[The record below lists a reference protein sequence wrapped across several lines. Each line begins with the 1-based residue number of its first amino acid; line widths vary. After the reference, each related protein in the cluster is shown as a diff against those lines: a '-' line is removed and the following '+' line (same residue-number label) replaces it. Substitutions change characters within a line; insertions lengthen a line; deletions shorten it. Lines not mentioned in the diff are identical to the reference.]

1 MKNKKIKELIENINQ
16 TNVKFNNC
24 DIGATKF
31 DGKAIDAIN
40 TIAEALD
47 TQADA
52 NRHTCDAIQDLI
64 SIFKMQRV
72 EINIGTKVDCEY

>member
-47 TQADA
+47 TQAEIM
-52 NRHTCDAIQDLI
+52 NWCNKSNFTTFLI
-64 SIFKMQRV
+64 
-72 EINIGTKVDCEY
+72 